1 MMAAINNNLSINSYI
16 DRLVDMYYP
25 PFSLF
30 FTRFKKNNIKEI
42 IKHDIV
48 GNYLYEHPGLDDN
61 DIRKKYIFIAVIK
74 FLSLRNYEHI
84 DYEIHTLRGEI
95 QTLLFKEQAKQ
106 LAEIFIENKSE
117 QIVFNK
123 YKTKIK
129 KEVVINYLNKSL

>member
-1 MMAAINNNLSINSYI
+1 MVEDKNLSINNYI
-16 DRLVDMYYP
+16 DTLVDMYYSS
-25 PFSLF
+25 FSLF

-42 IKHDIV
+42 IKYDIV
-48 GNYLYEHPGLDDN
+48 GNYLYEQPLLGKY

-106 LAEIFIENKSE
+106 LAKEFIGKKREE
-117 QIVFNK
+117 ATFNEFK
-123 YKTKIK
+123 TFVKKDFITNFLSYK
-129 KEVVINYLNKSL
+129 

>member
-1 MMAAINNNLSINSYI
+1 MMAAKTNLSINNYI
-16 DRLVDMYYP
+16 DTLVDMYYP
-25 PFSLF
+25 SFSTF

-48 GNYLYEHPGLDDN
+48 GNYLYEQPGLHVE

-84 DYEIHTLRGEI
+84 DYEIYTLRGEI

-106 LAEIFIENKSE
+106 LAKEFIGKKREE
-117 QIVFNK
+117 ATFNEFK
-123 YKTKIK
+123 TFVKKDFITNFLSYK
-129 KEVVINYLNKSL
+129 

>member
-1 MMAAINNNLSINSYI
+1 MMADAKTNLSINNYI
-16 DRLVDMYYP
+16 ETLVDMYYP
-25 PFSLF
+25 SFSLF

-42 IKHDIV
+42 IKYDIV
-48 GNYLYEHPGLDDN
+48 GNYLYGQPDLYDE

-106 LAEIFIENKSE
+106 LAKEFIGKKREE
-117 QIVFNK
+117 ATFNEFK
-123 YKTKIK
+123 TFVKKDFITNFLSYK
-129 KEVVINYLNKSL
+129 